1 MKILRRLAVL
11 VLSLCVSLGVLT
23 GCVGTGGGDSIN
35 PEPIDQTKSQ
45 LNVFNFNGGFGN
57 DWLYA
62 ARSRFEEMYKDTE
75 FERGKKGVQI
85 RITAEKAN
93 GATWE
98 KDLPNSNQE
107 VIFTEVVNYKDFV
120 AKGLILD
127 ITDIVEE
134 NLNEKYGENKA
145 IKDKLTPQQVAYYK
159 HNGKYYG
166 IPHYA
171 SYFGITYDIEL
182 FDEELLYFAQTAH
195 GDSLAGRFVQS
206 LTETRSA
213 GPDGK
218 PGTND
223 DGLPATYAD
232 FFVLCDYM
240 YSLGIKPL
248 TFAGNVRDK
257 YLPALAL
264 SLAAD
269 YEGLTQFQL
278 AYTFSGTAENLV
290 SSFDGAN
297 PVVANKEVRIDSS
310 NGYEVFAQSGRYYGL
325 SFLEKIVKNDKYV
338 YNVQRNYNNN
348 YTHINAQKDYIGSKK
363 KSGQRIAM
371 LIDGCFWESEATE
384 EFDKLGQQYP
394 SDMGKMQRRFGF
406 MPLPK
411 ATSDKVYDGNKITLL
426 DYINSLAF
434 INANI
439 DAEKIPLAKLFLQFC
454 YTDESL
460 REYSRITN
468 TLKALDYTLD
478 SSDLKEMT
486 EFGRS
491 VYELHHSDRT
501 DIVYPYADNNLFL
514 NNYSNFTE
522 EKVWSSYINNATENQ
537 PVTAMRDKGISA
549 QNYFEGIKKYFER
562 SWSGFIV

>member
-1 MKILRRLAVL
+1 MKISQRLTVLVL
-11 VLSLCVSLGVLT
+11 VLSLSLCMLA
-23 GCVGTGGGDSIN
+23 GCGKSGGADSTN
-35 PEPIDQTKSQ
+35 SEPIDLNKSQ

-75 FERGKKGVQI
+75 FEKGKKGVQI

-98 KDLPNSNQE
+98 KDLPNSSQE
-107 VIFTEVVNYKDFV
+107 IIFTEVVNYKDYV

-145 IKDKLTPQQVAYYK
+145 IKDKLTPQQDAYYK

-171 SYFGITYDIEL
+171 SYFGITYDIDL
-182 FDEELLYFAQTAH
+182 FDEELLYFAETAH
-195 GDSLAGRFVQS
+195 GNGLEGRFVQS
-206 LTETRSA
+206 LTETRSK

-218 PGTND
+218 PGTDD

-232 FFVLCDYM
+232 FFALCDYM
-240 YSLGIKPL
+240 CTLGIKPL

-269 YEGLTQFQL
+269 YEGLTQFEQ
-278 AYTFSGTAENLV
+278 AYTFSGTAEHLV
-290 SSFDGAN
+290 TSFDGAN
-297 PVVANKEVRIDSS
+297 PVVADNAVSITGS
-310 NGYEVFAQSGRYYGL
+310 NGYDVFAQSGRYYGL

-338 YNVQRNYNNN
+338 YNVQRNYNNT

-394 SDMGKMQRRFGF
+394 SDMGKSQRKFGF
-406 MPLPK
+406 LPLPK
-411 ATSDKVYDGNKITLL
+411 ATDSDVYDGNKMTLL

-434 INANI
+434 INAKI
-439 DAEKIPLAKLFLQFC
+439 DAEKIPLAKLFLQFV

-460 REYSRITN
+460 REYSKITN

-478 SSDLKEMT
+478 PSDLEKMT

-491 VYELHHSDRT
+491 VYELRHSERT

-522 EKVWSSYINNATENQ
+522 EKVWSSYVNNATENQ
-537 PVTAMRDKGISA
+537 PVTAMHEKGVSA
-549 QNYFEGIKKYFER
+549 QKYFEGIKENFKR
-562 SWSGFIV
+562 NWSGFIA

>member
-107 VIFTEVVNYKDFV
+107 VIFAEVVNYKEFV

-127 ITDIVEE
+127 ITDIVKE

-182 FDEELLYFAQTAH
+182 FDEELLYFAQTSH
-195 GDSLAGRFVQS
+195 GDSSAGRFAQS

-338 YNVQRNYNNN
+338 YNVQRNYNNT

-434 INANI
+434 MDSRNQMLCGYYAFEDGNQAYARHNLELISKSLRPDGLLAI
-439 DAEKIPLAKLFLQFC
+439 CAPSGKDVPIPLFSLVYVLQ
-454 YTDESL
+454 
-460 REYSRITN
+460 
-468 TLKALDYTLD
+468 
-478 SSDLKEMT
+478 
-486 EFGRS
+486 
-491 VYELHHSDRT
+491 VYEYIWHTCDGSVLDEVGATVDAIMRT
-501 DIVYPYADNNLFL
+501 FASRAEAELPNAYF
-514 NNYSNFTE
+514 
-522 EKVWSSYINNATENQ
+522 KVATSYIFHQ
-537 PVTAMRDKGISA
+537 KHIS
-549 QNYFEGIKKYFER
+549 
-562 SWSGFIV
+562 

>member
-23 GCVGTGGGDSIN
+23 GCGKTDGGGSVN

-75 FERGKKGVQI
+75 FEKGKKGVQI
-85 RITAEKAN
+85 RVTAEKAN

-107 VIFTEVVNYKDFV
+107 IIFTEVVNYKDFV

-145 IKDKLTPQQVAYYK
+145 IKDKLTPQQDAYYK

-195 GDSLAGRFVQS
+195 GDSLEGRFVQS
-206 LTETRSA
+206 LTETKSA

-218 PGTND
+218 LGTND

-232 FFVLCDYM
+232 FFALCDYM
-240 YSLGIKPL
+240 CTLGIKPL

-269 YEGLTQFQL
+269 YEGLTQFQQ

-297 PVVANKEVRIDSS
+297 PVVANKEVLIDSS
-310 NGYEVFAQSGRYYGL
+310 HGYDVFAQSGRYYGL

-338 YNVQRNYNNN
+338 YNVQRNYNNT

-363 KSGQRIAM
+363 KTGQRIAM

-394 SDMGKMQRRFGF
+394 SDMGKLQRRFGF

-411 ATSDKVYDGNKITLL
+411 ATSDKVYDGNKMTLL

-434 INANI
+434 INAKI
-439 DAEKIPLAKLFLQFC
+439 DAEKIPLAKLFLQFV

-460 REYSRITN
+460 REYSKITN
-468 TLKALDYTLD
+468 TLKALNYTLD
-478 SSDLKEMT
+478 SSDLEEMT

-491 VYELHHSDRT
+491 VYELHHSERT
-501 DIVYPYADNNLFL
+501 DIVYPYSDNNLFL

-537 PVTAMRDKGISA
+537 PVTAMREKGISA
-549 QNYFEGIKKYFER
+549 QNYFEGIKKNFER
-562 SWSGFIV
+562 SWSGFIA